1 MNRFQKI
8 LVFLPLDHP
17 EEGVI
22 RAADRLAGVNGAQV
36 TLMDVPS
43 VSGNWATA
51 SGPALEHELM
61 RVSRS
66 RLEGAADSF
75 KSTRP
80 DVFVSAG
87 VDFVEVIE
95 QVFRGRYDI
104 VMVGSSPRSEQSAR
118 LDPTITHLMRKCP
131 VPVWVVDESHVEGS
145 VLAAVGPAHNDESR
159 ALNRTILEV
168 ASSLAERQGSRLD
181 VVHVWS
187 VPGESLLFGSRV
199 SMPRDEIHMILDEER
214 RAAEE
219 QVKVMMQEVPA
230 ADAADVHLLR
240 GRPDDRLVE
249 IIEELEPGVVVM
261 GTLARRGIAG
271 LIIGNTAER
280 VLLTVDSSLIAVKPP
295 WFESPVPPP
304 AEYLA
309 MD

>member
-1 MNRFQKI
+1 MNRFQRI

-17 EEGVI
+17 EEAVI
-22 RAADRLAGVNGAQV
+22 RAADRLAGANQAQV

-43 VSGNWATA
+43 ASGNWATA

-61 RVSRS
+61 GVSRS
-66 RLEGAADSF
+66 RLERAAELF
-75 KSTRP
+75 ESTRP
-80 DVFVSAG
+80 DVLVSAG
-87 VDFVEVIE
+87 VDFVEVIK
-95 QVFRGRYDI
+95 QVFRGGYDI
-104 VMVGSSPRSEQSAR
+104 VMVGSSPRSEQSSR

-131 VPVWVVDESHVEGS
+131 VPVWVVDESHVEGP
-145 VLAAVGPAHNDESR
+145 VLAAVGPAHDDETR
-159 ALNRTILEV
+159 ALNRMILEV

-181 VVHVWS
+181 VVRVWS

-199 SMPRDEIHMILDEER
+199 SMPRDEIHMILDDER
-214 RAAEE
+214 REAER
-219 QVKVMMQEVPA
+219 QVKALLEEVPA
-230 ADAADVHLLR
+230 ADAANVHLLR
-240 GRPDDRLVE
+240 GRPEVRLVE
-249 IIEELEPGVVVM
+249 IIEDLEPGVVVM

-280 VLLTVDSSLIAVKPP
+280 VLLTADSSLIAVKPP

-304 AEYLA
+304 AETVA